1 MTGPTMSL
9 TDAAPLLGMSR
20 SGAYRAAAA
29 GLLPVVV
36 IGGRRRILVD
46 DVYDLAGVT
55 RPPAPTG
62 RRPIVDHG

>member
-1 MTGPTMSL
+1 MSL

-36 IGGRRRILVD
+36 VGGRRRLLLD
-46 DVYDLAGVT
+46 DVYALAGT
-55 RPPAPTG
+55 RPPGPPAAH
-62 RRPIVDHG
+62 RPIVDHG